1 MFCGPA
7 CWGTKY
13 KEKHRQLTS
22 KAIDINFARDV
33 LFEDFVMVT
42 STVLIVKVTH
52 LDGHGNSMQTML
64 QNKEGIKSALVRFTR
79 KHKGMQ
85 PT

>member
-1 MFCGPA
+1 MCA
-7 CWGTKY
+7 TKY
-13 KEKHRQLTS
+13 KEKAQVTNLKSHFTC
-22 KAIDINFARDV
+22 DI
-33 LFEDFVMVT
+33 LIEDSIMVAL
-42 STVLIVKVTH
+42 TVLILKVTH